1 MRATRLVDEK
11 GTLHFTDDLSTIPEK
26 YLEDAESRKFLQE
39 TSTEHPQEI
48 PKSPLPAE
56 VSEPKGIT
64 VDLV

>member
-39 TSTEHPQEI
+39 TSAEHPQEI